1 MISAIWTSKCSAE
14 TELLCSI
21 SESDP
26 LMLQNR
32 CINDYSDYAEE
43 QDYAS
48 AKHCCYNTDTQTS
61 IKGPRDVT
69 FLFSFLR
76 RVKKEWE
83 TGGWINAVRGNYL
96 GRKDRTPVFL
106 PSTPLLT

>member
-1 MISAIWTSKCSAE
+1 
-14 TELLCSI
+14 
-21 SESDP
+21 
-26 LMLQNR
+26 MLQNR

-76 RVKKEWE
+76 REGEERMRK
-83 TGGWINAVRGNYL
+83 RGLDKCSQRELFRQERQNSCLSAKYSPAHL
-96 GRKDRTPVFL
+96 GKDPAQQQNCRGR
-106 PSTPLLT
+106 STKAKN